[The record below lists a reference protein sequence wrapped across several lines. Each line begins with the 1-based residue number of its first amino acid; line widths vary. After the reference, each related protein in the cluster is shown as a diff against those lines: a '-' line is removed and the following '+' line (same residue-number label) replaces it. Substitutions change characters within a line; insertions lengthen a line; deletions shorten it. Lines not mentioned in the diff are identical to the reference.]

1 MFHDLHL
8 PRPDCHMQGGAQQLG
23 GRKQK
28 MLAEGTWA
36 LVPLRVE
43 GLSIP
48 AFLPPPPLTASSI
61 SK

>member
-1 MFHDLHL
+1 
-8 PRPDCHMQGGAQQLG
+8 MQGGAQQLG

-48 AFLPPPPLTASSI
+48 AFSQGGGGNSVISHHPL
-61 SK
+61 

>member
-23 GRKQK
+23 GRKQN

-36 LVPLRVE
+36 LVCL
-43 GLSIP
+43 
-48 AFLPPPPLTASSI
+48 
-61 SK
+61 